1 MKSVVA
7 FLVVFVA
14 MGITFGLVRFMAN
27 LVIIAAGVAAFWFVH
42 SGIGEGDFVTW
53 SDVLFASAIAGAV
66 VGLVCTP
73 LLPLS
78 DWGKK
83 KEIEKI
89 KTPERKRGESD

>member
-14 MGITFGLVRFMAN
+14 MGLTFGLVRFVAN

-42 SGIGEGDFVTW
+42 AGIGNGDFTTW
-53 SDVLFASAIAGAV
+53 SDVIFAAAIAGAV

-78 DWGKK
+78 DWGKDGEHHDGKRRK
-83 KEIEKI
+83 KE
-89 KTPERKRGESD
+89 SDDDE

>member
-1 MKSVVA
+1 MKSIVA
-7 FLVVFVA
+7 LLVVFAA
-14 MGITFGLVRFMAN
+14 MGITFGLVRFVAN

-42 SGIGEGDFVTW
+42 TGIGDGDFTTW

-78 DWGKK
+78 DWGNK
-83 KEIEKI
+83 KEIEKP
-89 KTPERKRGESD
+89 KTPERKRGNDT